1 MTRKRLANINA
12 IAITK
17 EELWQLARD
26 AEAFQ
31 RDHPNNKGVLIVRVG
46 WIAAR
51 MKKKKGE
58 RHRGF
63 AIWCRMHALMLLL
76 QEDDVSGWAL
86 PIMPDGSRL
95 VNDALFSA
103 AAVQPL
109 IERDGQWAFERQS
122 FLDKVLELAESE
134 ASA

>member
-1 MTRKRLANINA
+1 MTHTRLAAINA
-12 IAITK
+12 ITITK
-17 EELWQLARD
+17 DELWQLARD
-26 AEAFQ
+26 AEEYQ
-31 RDHPNNKGVLIVRVG
+31 RDHPSGKGVLIVRVG

-76 QEDDVSGWAL
+76 QEDDVSGWAR

-95 VNDALFSA
+95 VNDALFNA

-109 IERDGQWAFERQS
+109 IDRDGQWAFERQS
-122 FLDKVLELAESE
+122 FLDKVLELADSE
-134 ASA
+134 TSA